1 MNREIENFSYHGTEG
16 LRSLSS
22 DFVVSPAPAVSP
34 EFLATFSRSGA
45 RQHSTQ
51 AAWKATTQHRP
62 SPASVRPT
70 IRALQSAPPLSPP
83 SSSLSSPCTPASSG
97 AEERCSGSCQRLP
110 IAEPARRASPG
121 DARLRR
127 GHPVTFSLSRS
138 HPNMR
143 ISSGSL
149 FYANVV
155 QRQIAAWQQARE
167 SEDSPDSR
175 F

>member
-1 MNREIENFSYHGTEG
+1 M
-16 LRSLSS
+16 
-22 DFVVSPAPAVSP
+22 SP
-34 EFLATFSRSGA
+34 EFLATFFTFRSTPTFNASRMEGD
-45 RQHSTQ
+45 H
-51 AAWKATTQHRP
+51 AAPPDACRAGGGGLP
-62 SPASVRPT
+62 SSSVRPT